1 MIYCRGRPFLLPP
14 QCFIPN
20 ENQHLYTT
28 EQLINIFGTIYFA
41 EWIMKRWQK
50 RFRFA
55 LLFTIMA
62 SSRIAFD
69 KSLFDPD

>member
-1 MIYCRGRPFLLPP
+1 MIYCGGRPFLLPP
-14 QCFIPN
+14 QCFIQTVWPF
-20 ENQHLYTT
+20 YIT

-62 SSRIAFD
+62 SSRFAFD